1 MEYMQKLPRKYALV
15 GTNSK
20 RFFDKW
26 GNLRKIPELRYKALE
41 EVLLEK

>member
-1 MEYMQKLPRKYALV
+1 MQYVQKLPKRYALS

-20 RFFDKW
+20 RYFDRE
-26 GNLRKIPELRYKALE
+26 GNLRKIPEIKYKALE